1 MGIANGINVEC
12 LDQKTESLYSHEMH
26 KITEQLFVGNVY
38 DAVQPPAQIGALLF
52 LAGEYDIVLPG
63 GIETGQ
69 IPFKEFGEA
78 NVQLLADAVAWVER
92 HVADNRVMV
101 CCRAGMG
108 RSVSVVM
115 AYLCCVEQMA
125 YSDVVKLVMTRRPG
139 AMPLPNLEETI
150 KALQR
155 LREGKQQ
162 S

>member
-1 MGIANGINVEC
+1 
-12 LDQKTESLYSHEMH
+12 MH
-26 KITEQLFVGNVY
+26 KITEQLYVGNVY
-38 DAVQPPAQIGALLF
+38 DAAQPPAQIGALLF
-52 LAGEYDIVLPG
+52 VASEYDIELPG
-63 GIETGQ
+63 GIETGR

-78 NVQLLADAVAWVER
+78 HARLLAEAVEWVER
-92 HVADNRVMV
+92 HVGDHRVMV

-125 YSDVVKLVMTRRPG
+125 YADVLKLVTAQRPG

-150 KALQR
+150 KAVQR
-155 LREGKQQ
+155 IRQTKQQ